1 MRTTTLEQLGLEA
14 KAQRGGRGIRE
25 VAEEVGVSA
34 ATLSRIES
42 GKQPDL
48 ETFTK
53 LCKWLNLNPGEVLGY
68 SAQTSDVQVSGFQT
82 FSVHYRADKTLQPE
96 TAKRLGE
103 LILSVHATLERE
115 YAAI

>member
-1 MRTTTLEQLGLEA
+1 MKKITLEQLGLAA
-14 KAQRGGRGIRE
+14 KDQRGGRGIRE
-25 VAEEVGVSA
+25 IANEVGISA

-48 ETFTK
+48 DTFTK

-68 SAQTSDVQVSGFQT
+68 TEQATNTPVQGFQT
-82 FSVHYRADKTLQPE
+82 VSVHYRADRTLQPE

-103 LILSVHATLERE
+103 LILAVHSALERE
-115 YAAI
+115 SAMI